1 MVMSKASTV
10 AKYLDELPEDRRAVV
25 SAVRKAIRK
34 NIPKGYKEV
43 MNYGMIVYEVPLSRY
58 PETYNKQPLCFVAV
72 AAQKNHFAVYLNCF
86 MSGTP
91 REKTLR
97 DGFAKAGKK
106 LDMGKSCI
114 RFQKLDDIALDAIAK
129 AIAEVP
135 VDDYIAMYEA
145 SRKKNR

>member
-1 MVMSKASTV
+1 MVMSKANTV
-10 AKYLDELPEDRRAVV
+10 AEYLESLPEDRREVV
-25 SAVRKAIRK
+25 ASVRKVIRK
-34 NIPKGYKEV
+34 SLPKGYKEV

-58 PETYNKQPLCFVAV
+58 PETYNKQPLCFAAV

-91 REKTLR
+91 REKALR

-114 RFQKLDDIALDAIAK
+114 RFQKLDDSSLDAIAK

-135 VDDYIAMYEA
+135 ADEYIAMYEA
-145 SRKKNR
+145 SRKKK